1 MTIEKQLNYYF
12 ELTRS
17 DFKKST
23 SDLNKNYIKKLLDA
37 ASHFNVTRLEDID
50 LELGYKIR
58 GYFKEKYNNKN
69 TTINKH
75 MNYLKRVMKHYKIY
89 TDVLDLVNLKDDTI
103 PLKRFYHE
111 ELKAIIDYV
120 KTMNYSKNSVVYK
133 TFVLFALDS
142 GVRVSEALNILIRN
156 IDFENNR
163 IYLEVTKTGKARY
176 APFSNFSKNELIDLI
191 KINPTRQYLF
201 YNFLKD
207 RPLSKND
214 IALFYKRTRKKL
226 GISRLYTHRF
236 RKTFGSM
243 LAENGLPI
251 EMLQSIYNHSRIT
264 TTIKYVQYRESKAL
278 SEYAKYVDWK
288 L

>member
-37 ASHFNVTRLEDID
+37 VSHFNVTRLEDID

-75 MNYLKRVMKHYKIY
+75 MNYLKRVMKHFKIY
-89 TDVLDLVNLKDDTI
+89 TDVLDLVNLKDDTT
-103 PLKRFYHE
+103 PFKRFYHE

-120 KTMNYSKNSVVYK
+120 KTMNYSENSVVYK

-176 APFSNFSKNELIDLI
+176 APFSNFSKKELIDLI

-226 GISRLYTHRF
+226 GITRLYTHRF

-243 LAENGLPI
+243 LTENGLPI

>member
-75 MNYLKRVMKHYKIY
+75 MNYLKRVMKHFKIY
-89 TDVLDLVNLKDDTI
+89 TDVLDLVNLKDDTT
-103 PLKRFYHE
+103 PFKRFYHE
-111 ELKAIIDYV
+111 ELKVIIDYV
-120 KTMNYSKNSVVYK
+120 KTMNYSENSVVYK